1 MDVIHKML
9 DLYPDVFELATTAEG
24 VRNAFAKGKVASL
37 IGVEGAHSIDSSLA
51 VLRMLFDL
59 GARYLTLTHNS
70 HDTLVDSQANACLD
84 NVDCKMGDGDVCVDG
99 SCTKDQLLG
108 LTDFGKEVR
117 FEMNRLGMLVDLSH
131 VSVGTMH
138 AALNLSVSPLVFTH
152 FVSVVRP
159 SQLHDREES
168 ASCTVLSITY
178 IYLKFVIYNK

>member
-1 MDVIHKML
+1 MTCLVSL
-9 DLYPDVFELATTAEG
+9 SVAFLSPTAAQVQGPEM
-24 VRNAFAKGKVASL
+24 RCA
-37 IGVEGAHSIDSSLA
+37 
-51 VLRMLFDL
+51 
-59 GARYLTLTHNS
+59 
-70 HDTLVDSQANACLD
+70 
-84 NVDCKMGDGDVCVDG
+84 